1 MLYLFILNPGQIR
14 GITVFS
20 RHCSCQGACKAYLM
34 SKGGPYPTLAFS
46 EKVI

>member
-1 MLYLFILNPGQIR
+1 MLYLFILNPDKIR

-20 RHCSCQGACKAYLM
+20 RRCSCQGAFQAYLM